1 MTYPHNTQLDYFRII
16 DNPEVKHEKGVQ
28 ELGTLTRRVTLF
40 LSPALS
46 RCIVPPMLNINC
58 RSLLQAFGIASIGHL
73 LPVLL
78 HEKGVLC
85 ELRGECYFSS

>member
-1 MTYPHNTQLDYFRII
+1 METSASFEARYAPSLYPTEGPKRTD
-16 DNPEVKHEKGVQ
+16 
-28 ELGTLTRRVTLF
+28 GTSTRGVTLF
-40 LSPALS
+40 LSLVLS
-46 RCIVPPMLNINC
+46 RYIVPPMLRVTC
-58 RSLLQAFGIASIGHL
+58 RSLLQSFGIASISHL